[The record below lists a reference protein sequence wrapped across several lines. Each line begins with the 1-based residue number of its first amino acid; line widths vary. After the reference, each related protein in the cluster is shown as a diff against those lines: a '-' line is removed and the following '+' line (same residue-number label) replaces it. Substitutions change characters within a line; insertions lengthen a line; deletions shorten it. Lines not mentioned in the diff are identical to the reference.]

1 MSPRRNEASDLYLLR
16 GSSQDGL
23 FQQRQLFFSPNV
35 FTIQPLELPVSLILN
50 KTLRL
55 EPFQ

>member
-1 MSPRRNEASDLYLLR
+1 MKLAIFVFISCEAVP
-16 GSSQDGL
+16 QDGL

-35 FTIQPLELPVSLILN
+35 FTIQPLELPLSLILN